1 MNSII
6 YVGMDV
12 HTTNYTLCCF
22 SPDKDR
28 VFAVAQ
34 VEPDYLNILKY
45 LKRVEKNI
53 GKIYYCY
60 RFISEFSGKSIDHDD
75 ARVFRHQFYKN
86 GSISSRSLEGISKG
100 IAETKMQIDNILKLL
115 NDATE
120 YRSSESNIKLQWI
133 MMIVTVLSLLV
144 ALSSMNNVEIMNKL
158 KGLIEWLNRL
168 LCSILSS
175 LFLH

>member
-22 SPDKDR
+22 SPDSDK

-53 GKIYYCY
+53 GKPC
-60 RFISEFSGKSIDHDD
+60 RFLCGYDVWDILFT
-75 ARVFRHQFYKN
+75 
-86 GSISSRSLEGISKG
+86 SSWH
-100 IAETKMQIDNILKLL
+100 KL
-115 NDATE
+115 
-120 YRSSESNIKLQWI
+120 RSS
-133 MMIVTVLSLLV
+133 
-144 ALSSMNNVEIMNKL
+144 A
-158 KGLIEWLNRL
+158 
-168 LCSILSS
+168 SS
-175 LFLH
+175 LRLRQ

>member
-22 SPDKDR
+22 SPDSDK

-53 GKIYYCY
+53 GKP
-60 RFISEFSGKSIDHDD
+60 
-75 ARVFRHQFYKN
+75 
-86 GSISSRSLEGISKG
+86 
-100 IAETKMQIDNILKLL
+100 
-115 NDATE
+115 
-120 YRSSESNIKLQWI
+120 
-133 MMIVTVLSLLV
+133 
-144 ALSSMNNVEIMNKL
+144 
-158 KGLIEWLNRL
+158 
-168 LCSILSS
+168 
-175 LFLH
+175 